1 METRTH
7 PQWTP
12 TGLVSELRARH
23 RSLFA
28 VAVAN
33 AALAVVFTALML
45 VDERTVLGRNV
56 WTKPW
61 KFAVSIALFGATMG
75 WLLPSL
81 SLSERRKRWV
91 GNAIAAA
98 MVVEITLISI
108 QAARGVRSHFN
119 LAPALDGA
127 IAGAMGL
134 TIALNTV
141 VVAYVFWRT
150 VRHPPALAPAY
161 RLGVQL
167 GLALFLLAS
176 VEGGLM
182 IAHGAHSVGVAPDS
196 PGLPLLNWK
205 LTGGDL
211 RVAHFVG
218 LHGLQVLPCAG
229 YLAARRG
236 GRHSTVTVWAV
247 AALYGGLTLVTFVL
261 AVLGLPIWP

>member
-1 METRTH
+1 METH
-7 PQWTP
+7 AQWTP
-12 TGLVSELRARH
+12 TGIVSELRSRH
-23 RSLFA
+23 RPLF
-28 VAVAN
+28 AVAN
-33 AALAVVFTALML
+33 AALAVLFTALML
-45 VDERTVLGRNV
+45 VDDRTLLGRNV

-61 KFAVSIALFGATMG
+61 KFAVSITIFTATMG
-75 WLLPSL
+75 WLLPRL
-81 SLSERRKRWV
+81 SLSERRQHWI
-91 GNAIAAA
+91 GGAIATT
-98 MVVEITLISI
+98 MGIEITLIST

-134 TIALNTV
+134 TITLNTV
-141 VVAYVFWRT
+141 VVSYVFWHT
-150 VRHPPALAPAY
+150 VRDPPSLSPAY
-161 RLGVQL
+161 RLGIQL

-211 RVAHFVG
+211 RVAHFIG
-218 LHGLQVLPCAG
+218 LHGLQVLPLAG

-236 GRHSTVTVWAV
+236 EGWRSTATVWVV
-247 AALYGGLTLVTFVL
+247 ALAYGSLTLVTFVL
-261 AVLGLPIWP
+261 AVLGLPVWP